1 MEFASFMQGLHNL
14 VRWVVVLGGLWAL
27 IAVVRGLAGKLR
39 YDAAAEGAG
48 KFFVSVLDLQV
59 VIGVILYLV
68 SPLVKAAMTQGMAA
82 AMQNADLRFFLVEH
96 AVIMVLAAVAA
107 HVGLATARR
116 GATDQAKYT
125 RALIWYLIS
134 AVLIAYG
141 TPWGRSLVPWG

>member
-125 RALIWYLIS
+125 RALIWYLIA

>member
-107 HVGLATARR
+107 HVGRATARP
-116 GATDQAKYT
+116 GATAQAKYT
-125 RALIWYLIS
+125 RALIWYLIA

>member
-1 MEFASFMQGLHNL
+1 MEFASFKQGLHNL

-125 RALIWYLIS
+125 RALIWYLI
-134 AVLIAYG
+134 ATVLIAYG